1 MITKKITVFECFAG
15 IGAQMEAMK
24 NLMLNNEFLKK
35 LGLDLEK
42 IKFQSVGTSEW
53 FIDAIISYDALH
65 HGSQVTFPKYEKL
78 SKKVMLKFLLKY
90 TLSKDSKEP
99 CTREEIIKLPFE
111 KIRQIYIALIRNK
124 NYGSIVDIKPEDLP
138 QIDIFTYSFPC
149 QNLSTIGKGEGLEVG
164 TRSGLLWEI
173 ERILYGLKLLNR
185 LPKFLVMENVK
196 ALFSSK
202 HITGW
207 NKFASFIESL
217 GYKNTTMV
225 LNAKNFGIPQSR
237 ERAFSISELNG
248 TDEIVVESKDSHTNI
263 HDFLDLNNDS
273 LINEY
278 KEVLPNNTPK
288 RIEWIS
294 KSKHLN
300 NMTHCMTITTKQD
313 RWPNAGM
320 LFCDVNGKL
329 VDNVSNDWNIN
340 GDIAPYRFLTPR
352 EQLKLMG
359 FESNDYDILK
369 NIGMKRTK
377 IQLMAGNSIVV
388 PKLEAIFTSIL
399 KRMVERSKSVLKNKK
414 VRNKNFEP
422 VNNADFTPDFIVIPN
437 IA

>member
-1 MITKKITVFECFAG
+1 MLEVRVFEAFAG
-15 IGAQMEAMK
+15 IGAQTEAMN

-35 LGLDLEK
+35 LGIDSEK
-42 IKFQSVGTSEW
+42 VKFKNVGTSEF

-65 HGSQVTFPKYEKL
+65 HGVQTTFPKYDKL

-90 TLSKDSKEP
+90 TLSKDSKNP
-99 CTREEIIKLPFE
+99 CTREEIKKLPFE

-138 QIDIFTYSFPC
+138 QIDNFIYSFPC
-149 QNLSTIGKGEGLEVG
+149 QNLSTAGKGEGLEVG

-185 LPKFLVMENVK
+185 LPKFLIMESVK
-196 ALFSSK
+196 ALFSKK

-207 NKFASFIESL
+207 NKFATFLESL
-217 GYKNTTMV
+217 GYKNTTRI
-225 LNAKNFGIPQSR
+225 LNAKNFGIPQNR
-237 ERAFSISELNG
+237 ERMFCISEING
-248 TDEIVVESKDSHTNI
+248 TDEIVVEAKGSHTSI

-273 LINEY
+273 LIEEY
-278 KEVLPNNTPK
+278 KVAMPNNTPS
-288 RIEWIS
+288 RIKWIE

-300 NMTHCMTITTKQD
+300 NMIHCMTITTKTD
-313 RWPNAGM
+313 RFPNPGM
-320 LFCDVNGKL
+320 FKTDINGKL
-329 VDNVSNDWNIN
+329 VDNESNDWNIN
-340 GDIAPYRFLTPR
+340 GDKAPYRFLTPR
-352 EQLKLMG
+352 EQLQLMG
-359 FESNDYDILK
+359 FKSNSYDVLK
-369 NIGMKRTK
+369 NIGMSKTK

-399 KRMVERSKSVLKNKK
+399 KRIVEKSKSVLKNKK

-422 VNNADFTPDFIVIPN
+422 INNIDFTPDFIVTPN